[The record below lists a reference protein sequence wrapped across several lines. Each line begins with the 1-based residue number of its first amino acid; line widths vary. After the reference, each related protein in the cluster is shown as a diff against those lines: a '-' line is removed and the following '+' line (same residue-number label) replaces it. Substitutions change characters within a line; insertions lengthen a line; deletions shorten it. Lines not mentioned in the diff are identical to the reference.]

1 MYFIF
6 MGKKKNAGTV
16 IQMTGLDN
24 DNNAFWVV
32 VTHERP
38 VLAGG
43 IRVCDYCCKVV
54 LRYAQQSVS
63 TGEVKVFRDEI
74 RNMSSNQLDI
84 DSGSFEFSM
93 WSPLAKRRSLTKED
107 LTLPQQRLCIDIHF
121 ILFGGYYLCYFF
133 LFFLIKHTKQ
143 SKHTKG

>member
-1 MYFIF
+1 MPNNIEFGILHLH
-6 MGKKKNAGTV
+6 GENKNAGTV
-16 IQMTGLDN
+16 IQMTGLAS
-24 DNNAFWVV
+24 DNNTFWV

-107 LTLPQQRLCIDIHF
+107 LTLPQQRLCRDIHF
-121 ILFGGYYLCYFF
+121 IFVVVLFVLLLPF
-133 LFFLIKHTKQ
+133 LSHQ
-143 SKHTKG
+143 NR